1 MCRRSAC
8 VIPLLLWLCVA
19 ACSAAPERDS
29 VFDTAVAE
37 TEIRQLEHDWAQVA
51 VSGDPGAVERIFAED
66 FVGID
71 PSGATYTK
79 QGFIEDTVAH
89 PLGCT
94 SNELNA
100 VRVRFYGA
108 TAVAQGDETF
118 TRKGGE
124 RGRFVW
130 TDTLVRRNGQWRIVA
145 AQDVIAA
152 PASTAGGALFAGAAA
167 PAEAALGIARTR
179 SAYAA
184 AWRNASASQIAA
196 LYTED
201 ALVLYPNQPPVAGHA
216 EIERYFTAFF
226 EQFPKNEFELTS
238 AEVTVNGD
246 WAFDRGTYQWTGT
259 PPTDAPERD
268 EGKYLVILQR
278 QADGTWK
285 VARDMDNSNRP
296 AAQATRGAR

>member
-1 MCRRSAC
+1 MWHRSAC
-8 VIPLLLWLCVA
+8 VIPLLPWFWTA
-19 ACSAAPERDS
+19 ACSVAPDRDG
-29 VFDTAVAE
+29 VFDETAAE
-37 TEIRQLEHDWAQVA
+37 AEIRQLEHDWAQVA
-51 VSGDPGAVERIFAED
+51 VTGDPGVVERIFAED
-66 FVGID
+66 FVGVD

-79 QGFIEDTVAH
+79 QGFIDDTVAH

-100 VRVRFYGA
+100 VRVRFYGI

-145 AQDVIAA
+145 AQDAIAA
-152 PASTAGGALFAGAAA
+152 PAASAGSALFAGAAA
-167 PAEAALGIARTR
+167 PTEAPPGIARTR
-179 SAYAA
+179 NAYAA
-184 AWRNASASQIAA
+184 AWRNASASQITA

-201 ALVLYPNQPPVAGHA
+201 ALVLYPNQPPVSGRAQ
-216 EIERYFTAFF
+216 IQDYFTGFF
-226 EQFPKNEFELTS
+226 GQFPKNEFELTS
-238 AEVTVNGD
+238 DEVTVTGD
-246 WAFDRGTYQWTGT
+246 WAFDRGTYRWTGT
-259 PPTDAPERD
+259 PPTDVPERD